1 MDYASV
7 VDDFAFGIHE
17 KKLHIHKKLNNI
29 FSLPHAGLDTEVLES
44 GSNFSVGEKQLICLA
59 RAILRNNKVLV
70 LDEAT
75 ANVDPK
81 TDSLIQVWSLAVQ
94 FILPL
99 LFVSPY
105 YKHLLLTKSYFR
117 ALFILLWKALKFCNM
132 RPISANPQHR
142 YLKYGIFPVE
152 SFGKYVPFMS
162 GTDFRH
168 RQVSFCLAQGL
179 CRFWLSKERNYC

>member
-1 MDYASV
+1 MSTEGNKIPLNFIMRV
-7 VDDFAFGIHE
+7 RLSSRRFCIWHPR

-117 ALFILLWKALKFCNM
+117 ALFILL
-132 RPISANPQHR
+132 
-142 YLKYGIFPVE
+142 
-152 SFGKYVPFMS
+152 
-162 GTDFRH
+162 
-168 RQVSFCLAQGL
+168 
-179 CRFWLSKERNYC
+179 